1 MKFAKTIAIA
11 SLLLPA
17 LVNFNGETKADIL
30 KNIPIKSSNNLY
42 AFLNNTY
49 SWKDNK
55 GNKYVIK
62 KENCSCSIFTSYTES
77 FGINLSPGI
86 AERQRQLAEKNR
98 RSPREYHATCKLS
111 GTKFT
116 STGFKYKFKGGTSC
130 NQDDHYCRAV
140 TKFGLFEK
148 YRKEAD
154 RLNSEENDRQG
165 AFRKETKQTDDLYRE
180 LRVRKKLC
188 HNASTASAALNNN
201 ECIYYQIL
209 REDMSNK
216 GYSLPPY

>member
-1 MKFAKTIAIA
+1 MNLKKNIAIA
-11 SLLLPA
+11 FLLFPTLI
-17 LVNFNGETKADIL
+17 NFNGETKASNF
-30 KNIPIKSSNNLY
+30 KNLPFKSSNNLY
-42 AFLNNTY
+42 AFLNNSY

-55 GNKYVIK
+55 GNKYIIK
-62 KENCSCSIFTSYTES
+62 KEDCSCSIFTSYTES

-98 RSPREYHATCKLS
+98 RSPRKYHATCQLS

-116 STGFKYKFKGGTSC
+116 STGFKYKFNGGTNC

-140 TKFGLFEK
+140 KKFGLFDK
-148 YRKEAD
+148 YQKEAD
-154 RLNSEENDRQG
+154 RLNSDENDRQR
-165 AFRKETKQTDDLYRE
+165 AFRNETKQSDDLYRE

-188 HNASTASAALNNN
+188 HNASGDSATLNNN
-201 ECIYYQIL
+201 ECVFYQML
-209 REDMSNK
+209 RRDMSNK